1 MIHVV
6 YHREY
11 NRVTVEGHAGRGEQ
25 GHDLICAAASILALT
40 LASNVERIAGSGMA
54 GEPVMILDEGKAEIS
69 CKPGSK
75 YKYATAMVF
84 DTVCEGFA
92 LLAADYPEY
101 ISYEIR
107 GVMG

>member
-11 NRVTVEGHAGRGEQ
+11 NRVTVEGHAGSGEK
-25 GHDLICAAASILALT
+25 GHDLICAAASVLVET
-40 LASNVERIAGSGMA
+40 LATNAERIAGSGMA
-54 GEPVMILDEGKAEIS
+54 SSPVIVLEEGRAEIS
-69 CKPGSK
+69 CKPRSK

-84 DTVCEGFA
+84 DAVCEGFA
-92 LLAADYPEY
+92 LLARDYPEY

-107 GVMG
+107 GVRV